1 MMTIVIFM
9 LRMIMLYD
17 DDADNYDTLHNYDG
31 DDR

>member
-1 MMTIVIFM
+1 MTMVIFM

-17 DDADNYDTLHNYDG
+17 DDDDGNYDTLHNDDG